1 MSEQRV
7 KKVAVLAGD
16 GIGPE
21 VMQEAIAVLEVVA
34 KRFSRLIECIPALVG
49 GAAYLQHGSHF
60 PEVTREVCQSADAI
74 LFGSVGGPV
83 SESHLPQWKGCET
96 NSILAI
102 RKTFGLA
109 ANMRPTRVYPALAA
123 SSPLKAECIG
133 AGIDLLI
140 VRELQGDVYFGEH
153 TFFNQAGKR
162 CARDSGEYTEDQIT
176 FVARSAFEAARARRR
191 IVHSVDK
198 ANVLHMSKLW
208 REVLREIHREYLD
221 VLLEDILVD
230 NCALQ
235 LVKAP
240 AQFDVIVAPNLFGDI
255 LSDLAAALPGSL
267 GLSPSASFNTH
278 GFALYEPSGGSAPD
292 IAGKGIANPIAQ
304 ILSTAMMLRYSF
316 GWSAEA
322 DALEEAVSQAI
333 ADGYRTADIATPGT
347 QPPVST
353 SEMGQAIRDRL
364 GWR

>member
-1 MSEQRV
+1 MSAQIP

-21 VMQEAIAVLEVVA
+21 VMHEALATLEVIA
-34 KRFSRLIECIPALVG
+34 KRYRRAIKCVPAPVG

-60 PEVTREVCQSADAI
+60 PDATREICQSADAI

-102 RKTFGLA
+102 RKAFGLA

-123 SSPLKAECIG
+123 GSPLKPDSIG

-153 TFFNQAGKR
+153 TFFSHEGKR
-162 CARDSGEYTEDQIT
+162 CARDSGEYTEDQIA

-191 IVHSVDK
+191 TVHSVDK

-208 REVLREIHREYLD
+208 REIVREVHRDYTD
-221 VLLEDILVD
+221 VMLEDMLVD

-235 LVKAP
+235 LVKNP
-240 AQFDVIVAPNLFGDI
+240 SQFDVIVAPNLFGDI

-292 IAGKGIANPIAQ
+292 IAGKGVANPIAQ
-304 ILSTAMMLRYSF
+304 LLSAAMMLRYSF
-316 GWSAEA
+316 GWGTEA
-322 DALEEAVSQAI
+322 DALEAAVSQAI
-333 ADGYRTADIATPGT
+333 ADGYRTGDIATPGARAAA
-347 QPPVST
+347 ST
-353 SEMGQAIRDRL
+353 SEMGQAIRERIA
-364 GWR
+364 